1 MIGRLLYFALLLGPI
16 VEIAVFVLVAQ
27 SIGFWS
33 ALAGV
38 LLLSLV
44 GAAIMSRQGFS
55 LLAEIRSTIGAGRM
69 PARALADAM
78 LVGVAG
84 LLLLVPGYVT
94 DVLGLLLL
102 ISPLRHGFYRWLA
115 HRMGIEPAAS
125 QASRASGPK
134 VIELDNDEFRSP

>member
-1 MIGRLLYFALLLGPI
+1 MIGRFLYFALLLGPI

-27 SIGFWS
+27 SIGFWP
-33 ALAGV
+33 ALAGI

-55 LLAEIRSTIGAGRM
+55 LVAEIRTTIGAGRM
-69 PARALADAM
+69 PARALADAT

-102 ISPLRHGFYRWLA
+102 IPPLRHGFYRWLA
-115 HRMGIEPAAS
+115 HRMGIAPAA
-125 QASRASGPK
+125 QAGRPSGPK